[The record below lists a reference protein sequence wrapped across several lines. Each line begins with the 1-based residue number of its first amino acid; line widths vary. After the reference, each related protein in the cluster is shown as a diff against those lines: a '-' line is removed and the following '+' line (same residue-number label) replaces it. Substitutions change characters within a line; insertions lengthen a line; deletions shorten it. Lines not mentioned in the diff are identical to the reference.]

1 MRVTIEHRQKT
12 TGLGSAQSQFVDCLV
27 LFSEEEKAIINVRGL
42 KDHVVVLDPPRPPP
56 THREYMTAGVLRG
69 FSPLAGMIG
78 LGLLLS
84 SIFLGGKYA
93 AFGGLLLFGSPIAW
107 ATGFLMDRSMDI
119 RFTHPKQHVS
129 IRSMLSGPF
138 TVHSPDPAYSD
149 LIVEQIRERLT
160 ILKHTIF
167 DSAEIR
173 PKEMYEL

>member
-1 MRVTIEHRQKT
+1 
-12 TGLGSAQSQFVDCLV
+12 LGSAQSQFIDCLV

-56 THREYMTAGVLRG
+56 TYREYMTAGILRG

-84 SIFLGGKYA
+84 SIFLGGNYA
-93 AFGGLLLFGSPIAW
+93 VIGGFLLFGSPIAW
-107 ATGFLMDRSMDI
+107 AIGFLMDRSMDI

-138 TVHSPDPAYSD
+138 TVYSPDPAYSD
-149 LIVEQIRERLT
+149 LVVEQIRERLT
-160 ILKHTIF
+160 ILKHTISG
-167 DSAEIR
+167 SAEIR
-173 PKEMYEL
+173 PKVDFEL